1 MYLFDKLSTFFIFT
15 FQSDKKRFFFLL
27 KLKLLMYINE
37 LFYNHVNFVYTTQ
50 LKLFLLSIKGPHQD
64 MTLMSSAVVGPV

>member
-1 MYLFDKLSTFFIFT
+1 MYLSDKLSTFFIFT
-15 FQSDKKRFFFLL
+15 FQSDKKSFFLL

-37 LFYNHVNFVYTTQ
+37 LFYNQVNFVYTTQ
-50 LKLFLLSIKGPHQD
+50 LKLFLLSIKGPHRD

>member
-1 MYLFDKLSTFFIFT
+1 MYLSDKRSTFFIFT
-15 FQSDKKRFFFLL
+15 FQSDKKSFFLL

-50 LKLFLLSIKGPHQD
+50 LKLFLLSIKGPHWD
-64 MTLMSSAVVGPV
+64 MTLMSSAVVGHV